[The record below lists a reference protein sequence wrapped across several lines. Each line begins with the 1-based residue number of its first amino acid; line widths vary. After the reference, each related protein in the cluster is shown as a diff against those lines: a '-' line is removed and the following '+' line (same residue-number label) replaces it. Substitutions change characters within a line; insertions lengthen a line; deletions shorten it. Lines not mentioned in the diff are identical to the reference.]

1 MGKILPFLEV
11 NGQKYEIKPTRYLL
25 VEYSKIGDESNLS
38 DKDKTNAIKA
48 KSLLED
54 IQRYAEKVQE
64 LWERFTETYDDED
77 ERRYLKAK
85 SLHEKAV
92 AEFAEFEVETES
104 TTKLQKASID
114 ALEKIAIKGLAEQHF
129 GMDESKATAV
139 WCAFVD
145 EIGKNNV
152 VEWLT
157 AMSECLFTEE
167 EKEDDNSFLS
177 QMRRSKEMKHNRKK
191 R

>member
-1 MGKILPFLEV
+1 MSKLLPSIEV

-25 VEYSKIGDESNLS
+25 VEYSKIGDEAGLS
-38 DKDKTNAIKA
+38 EKDKTNAIKA

-77 ERRYLKAK
+77 ERRYIKAK

-92 AEFAEFEVETES
+92 EGFTEFEVATES
-104 TTKLQKASID
+104 TTKLEKASVD

-129 GMDESKATAV
+129 GMDESKAAAV
-139 WCAFVD
+139 WCQFVD
-145 EIGKNNV
+145 ELGKNNV
-152 VEWLT
+152 VEWLMY
-157 AMSECLFTEE
+157 MSECLFTEE
-167 EKEDDNSFLS
+167 GNGNDNSFLS
-177 QMRRSKEMKHNRKK
+177 QMRKSREMKHNRNK

>member
-1 MGKILPFLEV
+1 MSKLLPFLEV
-11 NGQKYEIKPTRYLL
+11 NGQKHEIKPTRYLL
-25 VEYSKIGDESNLS
+25 VEYNKIGDEAGLS

-92 AEFAEFEVETES
+92 AEFTEFEVATES
-104 TTKLQKASID
+104 TTKLQKASVD

-139 WCAFVD
+139 WCQFVD
-145 EIGKNNV
+145 ELGKNNV

-157 AMSECLFTEE
+157 AMAECLFSEE
-167 EKEDDNSFLS
+167 EKENDNSFLS
-177 QMRRSKEMKHNRKK
+177 QMRKSREMKQNRKK

>member
-1 MGKILPFLEV
+1 MNNTPEINLTLDPF
-11 NGQKYEIKPTRYLL
+11 GQAEAAQIAEAAEGATEQQAES
-25 VEYSKIGDESNLS
+25 VEKLAEAHLS
-38 DKDKTNAIKA
+38 
-48 KSLLED
+48 
-54 IQRYAEKVQE
+54 
-64 LWERFTETYDDED
+64 ED
-77 ERRYLKAK
+77 EK
-85 SLHEKAV
+85 KAV